1 MEIVK
6 EIGLQV
12 IEILTLIFG
21 ILGMTFSAMLMFS
34 PNLTQSLSNILNR
47 NVNIDEKLSF
57 LDKAFEITEYIYFR
71 VHPA

>member
-12 IEILTLIFG
+12 IEILTLLFG

-34 PNLTQSLSNILNR
+34 PNLTQSLSI
-47 NVNIDEKLSF
+47 F
-57 LDKAFEITEYIYFR
+57 
-71 VHPA
+71 